1 MSSLFKRYKTK
12 IGGAMEKDTV
22 SKSEICLME
31 GETIGEVQIADDVVV
46 LIAAL
51 AATEVRGV
59 YALAG
64 NVTNAMMSKTGRKN
78 LSKGVKVD
86 VSEGNVTVEMELV
99 LDYGFNIPAT
109 CKKVQVKVKTAI
121 ENMTGLNCTDV
132 NVRIDGVRMLT
143 NGSTS
148 RK

>member
-1 MSSLFKRYKTK
+1 
-12 IGGAMEKDTV
+12 
-22 SKSEICLME
+22 ME

-64 NVTNAMMSKTGRKN
+64 NVTNAMMGKAGRKN

-86 VSEGNVTVEMELV
+86 VLEGNVTVEMELV
-99 LDYGFNIPAT
+99 LDYGYNIPST
-109 CKKVQVKVKTAI
+109 CKKVQNKVKSAI
-121 ENMTGLNCTDV
+121 ENMTGLVCTDV
-132 NVRIDGVRMLT
+132 NVRIEGVRM
-143 NGSTS
+143 NPVNVPS
-148 RK
+148 KKN

>member
-1 MSSLFKRYKTK
+1 
-12 IGGAMEKDTV
+12 MEKDTV